1 MLVSLGQFSV
11 GGFSLG
17 ASKARAVGWG
27 HNTKNVHET
36 CTVAFCHVLWHN
48 VRMRTACTR
57 RLPSNTAGLGR
68 AAPQRRLRSIHCHLP
83 RPDEDQ
89 EPMVTMQG
97 RDKLAN
103 QAGDNGAPSALKP
116 MLFATLAALPATK
129 IAVCRLQ
136 CRNPKT
142 GIYCTFWTLLLFIY
156 DRGTCTAPKTSLRC
170 VGAYYYVFICF
181 YFHV

>member
-116 MLFATLAALPATK
+116 MLFNVGSAAGHKNRSVPFAMPKPKKGNILHLLVFGGESVFPTG
-129 IAVCRLQ
+129 
-136 CRNPKT
+136 RNSN
-142 GIYCTFWTLLLFIY
+142 FQS
-156 DRGTCTAPKTSLRC
+156 R
-170 VGAYYYVFICF
+170 V
-181 YFHV
+181 